1 MELDYVNY
9 VLNHFKADNR
19 PVFFSKIEV
28 LNILLH
34 VDLGNESLAGNLIAK
49 LKRKKQDSIHP
60 VEMKLLQAIDSEM
73 KSKRKNKSPIREFIE
88 ETATDLLKSDDTLVS
103 IFTWAQRY
111 AGVSER

>member
-1 MELDYVNY
+1 M
-9 VLNHFKADNR
+9 
-19 PVFFSKIEV
+19 
-28 LNILLH
+28 LNILLN
-34 VDLGNESLAGNLIAK
+34 VNLGNESLTRNLIAK
-49 LKRKKQDSIHP
+49 LKRKKQDSIPP